1 MFNFLSAFGPALK
14 DQHWSMITVSLL
26 IGLAT
31 VLLHVTG
38 NLEIATACIYL
49 AFAAA
54 YFLLILGIAV
64 FAALLLSAG
73 FRATKVSSA
82 ISQN

>member
-31 VLLHVTG
+31 LLLQITG
-38 NLEIATACIYL
+38 TLKIATVCIYL
-49 AFAAA
+49 AFSAA
-54 YFLLILGIAV
+54 YFLLILGIIV
-64 FAALLLSAG
+64 FVALLLSAG

-82 ISQN
+82 TS

>member
-31 VLLHVTG
+31 LLLHVTG
-38 NLEIATACIYL
+38 KLAIATVCIYL
-49 AFAAA
+49 AFYAA
-54 YFLLILGIAV
+54 YFLLILGIIV
-64 FAALLLSAG
+64 FVALLLSAG
-73 FRATKVSSA
+73 FRATKVPSA
-82 ISQN
+82 TS